1 MIGSY
6 VFQIKQCLTKIAGM
20 STKEVLTHYGFSEE
34 LAARNLKTRA
44 TGGCMRCIYG
54 QPVRTAKIYVM
65 YCALSGQ

>member
-44 TGGCMRCIYG
+44 TGVCGAFLGSQLG
-54 QPVRTAKIYVM
+54 QLRFM
-65 YCALSGQ
+65 

>member
-20 STKEVLTHYGFSEE
+20 STKEVLTHYGLSEE

-44 TGGCMRCIYG
+44 TG
-54 QPVRTAKIYVM
+54 V
-65 YCALSGQ
+65 